1 MKEYS
6 YVKIEAKSFG
16 DLMTKL
22 GQLEKENAA
31 LKQTIAELQKQ
42 VIDSDKLYFLI
53 HGNRR

>member
-6 YVKIEAKSFG
+6 YVKIEAKSFC

-31 LKQTIAELQKQ
+31 LKQTISELQKE
-42 VIDSDKLYFLI
+42 VIDSEKLHYLI